1 MNGRSPRRHTRGR
14 SSSSHATSDSSCTRS
29 SSESDNSRDFRLQL
43 SRKGLIL
50 RSVPLDGNCLFSA
63 FADQLTGDIRDNA
76 RLRNQAVAFLRDHCR
91 EMRPFCGDRSYKQ
104 MVRKLAV
111 PGTYGDH
118 MSIVALAR
126 VYAVDVIV
134 HRLGQPPRLVAHGC
148 ALPSCA
154 HPQVH
159 LAYNGEIEHY
169 SSVRSRNGS
178 CTGPADVYMD
188 LRRLEKEALRSLSCC
203 HRRSDC
209 EHHKHHC
216 DQEDRKISHK
226 MMLTNLN

>member
-1 MNGRSPRRHTRGR
+1 MVVIYIALP
-14 SSSSHATSDSSCTRS
+14 DSLIYS
-29 SSESDNSRDFRLQL
+29 
-43 SRKGLIL
+43 GLIL

-63 FADQLTGDIRDNA
+63 FGDQLTGDIRDHA
-76 RLRNQAVAFLRDHCR
+76 RLRVQAVTFLRNHCH

-104 MVRKLAV
+104 MVRELAV

-134 HRLGQPPRLVAHGC
+134 HRLGQPPRLVARGC
-148 ALPSCA
+148 TSPSCA
-154 HPQVH
+154 HPQIH
-159 LAYNGEIEHY
+159 LAYNGNIEHY

-178 CTGPADVYMD
+178 PTGPADVYMD

-209 EHHKHHC
+209 KHHKHHC